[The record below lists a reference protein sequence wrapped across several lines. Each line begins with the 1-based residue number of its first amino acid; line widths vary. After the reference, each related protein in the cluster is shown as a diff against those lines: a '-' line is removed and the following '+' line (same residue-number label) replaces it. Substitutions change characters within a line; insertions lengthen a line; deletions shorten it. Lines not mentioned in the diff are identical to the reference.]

1 MLKKLKSKTMLLLAF
16 TILGIAQP
24 VKAAPTIE
32 NNHLKLHHRTVYRP
46 NHEELL
52 FILNHGYGFKS
63 DHVLTDNDITISLYS
78 SNAILVDL
86 TSNEVIYE
94 RNSHQRTYPAS
105 LTKMMTVLV
114 AIENKTADMMT
125 VDVDFNGLYEE
136 GAAIAGFQN
145 GETVTFEDLLYGI
158 MLPSGADAALTVAK
172 NIAGSEAGFVE
183 LMNQKAKALGMTGT
197 HFTNV
202 TGLHDDNHY
211 STAYDMAMLVKAA
224 LYNDDFRAIYSA
236 KSYMVSNGLVFTSRM
251 FDRLS
256 SPTFGTVEIL
266 GGKTGYTH
274 EAMLCLASYATDGK
288 HEYALVTTHA
298 NGSSYTPQY
307 HVLDAI
313 YAYNYFLN

>member
-1 MLKKLKSKTMLLLAF
+1 MLKKIMLLLAF
-16 TILGIAQP
+16 MILGVSQP
-24 VKAAPTIE
+24 VKASPTIE
-32 NNHLKLHHRTVYRP
+32 NNYP
-46 NHEELL
+46 NFNYHTIYQPSHEELL
-52 FILNHGYGFKS
+52 FILNHGYEFKS
-63 DHVLTDNDITISLYS
+63 NNVLTDNDITISMYS

-94 RNSHQRTYPAS
+94 RNSRQTTYPAS

-125 VDVDFNGLYEE
+125 VDVDFNELYEE
-136 GAAIAGFQN
+136 GAAIAGFKN
-145 GETVTFEDLLYGI
+145 GETVSFEDLLYGI
-158 MLPSGADAALTVAK
+158 MLPSGADAALTIAK

-183 LMNQKAKALGMTGT
+183 LMNQKAKSLGMTGT

-202 TGLHDDNHY
+202 TGLHDDEHY

-224 LYNDDFRAIYSA
+224 LYNDEFRKVYSA
-236 KSYMVSNGLVFTSRM
+236 KSYTASNGLVFTSRM

-256 SPTFGTVEIL
+256 SPNFGRVEIL

-274 EAMLCLASYATDGK
+274 EAMLCLASYATDGE

-307 HVLDAI
+307 HVLDAV
-313 YAYNYFLN
+313 YMYNYFLNY

>member
-32 NNHLKLHHRTVYRP
+32 NNHLELHHRTIYQP
-46 NHEELL
+46 NHEEIL

-236 KSYMVSNGLVFTSRM
+236 KSYTASNGLVFTSRM

>member
-32 NNHLKLHHRTVYRP
+32 NNHLELHHRTIYQP
-46 NHEELL
+46 NYEELL
-52 FILNHGYGFKS
+52 FILNHGYGFKR

-125 VDVDFNGLYEE
+125 VDVDFNALYEE

-236 KSYMVSNGLVFTSRM
+236 KSYMASNGLVFTSRM